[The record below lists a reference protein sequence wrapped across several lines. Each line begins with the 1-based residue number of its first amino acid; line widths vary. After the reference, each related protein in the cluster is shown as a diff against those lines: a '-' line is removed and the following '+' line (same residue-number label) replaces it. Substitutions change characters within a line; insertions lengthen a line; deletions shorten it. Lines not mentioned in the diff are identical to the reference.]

1 MVPRIQDA
9 EYRNEY
15 VVWVRFTD
23 GTEGE
28 IDLGSELSGCVFE
41 PLKNQEE
48 FKRVTFD
55 RDLGTLVWPNGADFA
70 PEFLYQRLRPD
81 YKLKPTPQ
89 SGAA

>member
-1 MVPRIQDA
+1 MVPRIQNA
-9 EYRNEY
+9 EYRRRH

-28 IDLGSELSGCVFE
+28 IDLESELFGRIFE
-41 PLKNQEE
+41 PLVDPEE
-48 FKRVTFD
+48 FKRVTLD
-55 RDLGTLVWPNGADFA
+55 PELGTLVWPNGADFA
-70 PEFLYQRLRPD
+70 PEFLYHRLCPD